1 MANYYRMIIG
11 HESAFD
17 TKYREEGLFKQICD
31 FRGNGE
37 IMLYLSELKEK
48 INEIETTGE
57 DYKIVTRNRVGKE
70 GRITFSKD
78 PLTGK
83 DDIKYVERDGVEISY
98 DKEKAILFIDS

>member
-1 MANYYRMIIG
+1 MIIG
-11 HESAFD
+11 RESAFD